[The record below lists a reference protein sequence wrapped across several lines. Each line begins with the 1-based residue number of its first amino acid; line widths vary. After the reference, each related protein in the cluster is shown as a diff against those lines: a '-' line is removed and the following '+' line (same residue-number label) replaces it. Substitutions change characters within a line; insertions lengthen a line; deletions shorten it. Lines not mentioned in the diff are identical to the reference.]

1 MQLLSESEL
10 WWEGCRVLERIALA
24 QRIESARLNLRLLTA
39 RMDQRLAEL
48 RAKREAAKPM
58 EELSRVP

>member
-1 MQLLSESEL
+1 MQLSSESEL
-10 WWEGCRVLERIALA
+10 WWEGCRALERIALA

-58 EELSRVP
+58 ELSHVP

>member
-1 MQLLSESEL
+1 MQLSESELEL
-10 WWEGCRVLERIALA
+10 WWEGCRALERIALA

-48 RAKREAAKPM
+48 RAKREAAKPL
-58 EELSRVP
+58 ERPHVS